1 MKSAFKLLLAAFL
14 LAAPIPAL
22 SDATVAPRAAAVEAA
37 KFQSDRAH
45 ILAMAGTFKV
55 KFDFR
60 EQTSWQA
67 DYTPIEPKVSGGHE
81 VVRVIE
87 DTGRRIVLQHILVV
101 EAEGQTFLVKHW
113 RQDWTYEP
121 TTMLVYE
128 SANRWKLETTPQNLR
143 AGRWSQ
149 TVWQTDDSPRYGAL
163 GEWSE
168 EGGVPRWRSRWTWR
182 PLARRD
188 AVRNPVY
195 DRYMAIN
202 RHSPTPNGWIH
213 WQDNIK
219 MGMKDGKLVP
229 FVQEMTLNTYTRFD
243 GFNAGAADAYWA
255 KTKDYWAAVRADWDA
270 VIARKNGIYV
280 TEEAQAGS
288 TSGPRLMGLADEI
301 NEGKLTTALAITRA
315 RAIITEVSTPPAE
328 ISAITPRIASSY

>member
-1 MKSAFKLLLAAFL
+1 MKNLLKLALAACVL
-14 LAAPIPAL
+14 TAPLPAFA
-22 SDATVAPRAAAVEAA
+22 DATITQRAAAVETA
-37 KFQSDRAH
+37 KFQADRAN

-60 EQTSWQA
+60 EQTAWQA
-67 DYTPIEPKVSGGHE
+67 DYTPIEPKTSGGHE

-101 EAEGQTFLVKHW
+101 EVEGQTMLVKHW

-128 SANRWKLETTPQNLR
+128 RANRWKLEATPPELR
-143 AGRWSQ
+143 SGRWSQ

-163 GEWSE
+163 GEWSD

-188 AVRNPVY
+188 AIRNPVY

-213 WQDNIK
+213 WQDNMK
-219 MGMKDGKLVP
+219 MGIKDGKLVP
-229 FVQEMTLNTYTRFD
+229 FVQELTLNTYTRFD

-255 KTKDYWAAVRADWDA
+255 KTKDYWAAVRSDWDA
-270 VIARKNGIYV
+270 VIARNNGIYV
-280 TEEAQAGS
+280 PEEAQAGS

-301 NEGKLTTALAITRA
+301 NEGKITTAVAVIAA
-315 RAIITEVSTPPAE
+315 RAIIAEVTTLPAQAAA
-328 ISAITPRIASSY
+328 IKPSASAY

>member
-1 MKSAFKLLLAAFL
+1 MKSALKLLLTAFL
-14 LAAPIPAL
+14 IAAPLPAFA
-22 SDATVAPRAAAVEAA
+22 DATVGPRAAAVEAS
-37 KFQSDRAH
+37 KFQSDRNH

-101 EAEGQTFLVKHW
+101 EAEGQTMLVKHW

-121 TTMLVYE
+121 TSMLVYE
-128 SANRWKLETTPQNLR
+128 SANRWKLETTPANLR

-219 MGMKDGKLVP
+219 MGLKNGKLVP

-243 GFNAGAADAYWA
+243 GFNVGAADAYWA
-255 KTKDYWAAVRADWDA
+255 KTKVYWAAVRAEWDA
-270 VIARKNGIYV
+270 VILRNNGIYV
-280 TEEAQAGS
+280 PEEAQAGS

-315 RAIITEVSTPPAE
+315 GAIITEVTTPPAQAATAPRSPA
-328 ISAITPRIASSY
+328 SAY